1 MSILILWELKFYP
14 IKMAKGLYEKI
25 IFRIREGD
33 EDYDSMKANEYFAQI
48 QKETKKRDKKA
59 KFFKRE
65 LKDRVEFLILEKPKE
80 VEEAI
85 AKNFISIEK

>member
-1 MSILILWELKFYP
+1 
-14 IKMAKGLYEKI
+14 MAKGLYEKI
-25 IFRIREGD
+25 IFRIRE
-33 EDYDSMKANEYFAQI
+33 ENKDYDLMKANEYFTQI
-48 QKETKKRDKKA
+48 QKETKKKDKKA

-80 VEEAI
+80 VEETI

>member
-1 MSILILWELKFYP
+1 
-14 IKMAKGLYEKI
+14 
-25 IFRIREGD
+25 
-33 EDYDSMKANEYFAQI
+33 MKANEYFAQI

-85 AKNFISIEK
+85 AKNFISIER

>member
-1 MSILILWELKFYP
+1 MSGVGN
-14 IKMAKGLYEKI
+14 KMAKGLYEKI
-25 IFRIREGD
+25 IFRIRE
-33 EDYDSMKANEYFAQI
+33 ENKDYDLMKANEYFAQI

-85 AKNFISIEK
+85 AKNFISIER